1 MIYIII
7 FIVSVL
13 TAIMIK
19 SVAIHD
25 HPNERSAHTVAV
37 PTGGG
42 LSFIVAFYVGLI
54 YFFLIGQVSAD
65 LFYALLCGLLL
76 VLVSFVDDMVELS
89 PKLRLLTQ
97 LVTVVSAF
105 YFLGIF
111 TAFAWYVVIFFTL
124 AALWLINLYNFL
136 DGIDGYAGSEGV
148 VVSLGAF
155 ALYHDSLFVMMA
167 VAIGGFLIFNWQR
180 ASLFMGDVGSTF
192 LGFFF
197 VVMALYHYHDS
208 QDIMIWVILLYLF
221 IFDASLTLIRR
232 FMRGEKL
239 SQAHKKHLFQR
250 LVQSGYSHQK
260 TVLLAMGIN
269 LAIMIALYAVDSGVG
284 LLILF
289 VGYTL
294 FLVWIAKEIE
304 KKRAFDV

>member
-1 MIYIII
+1 MIYIFVF
-7 FIVSVL
+7 FISVL

-19 SVAIHD
+19 RVAIHD
-25 HPNERSAHTVAV
+25 HPNERSAHAVAV

-54 YFFLIGQVSAD
+54 YFFLIGQVSVD

-89 PKLRLLTQ
+89 PKFRLLVQ

-105 YFLGIF
+105 YFLGVF
-111 TAFAWYVVIFFTL
+111 TDFAWYVVVFFLL

-155 ALYHDSLFVMMA
+155 VLYHDSLFVMMA
-167 VAIGGFLIFNWQR
+167 VAIGGFLLLNWQR

-208 QDIMIWVILLYLF
+208 TDIMIWVILLYLF

-250 LVQSGYSHQK
+250 VVQSGYSHQK

-269 LAIMIALYAVDSGVG
+269 LAIMIALYAIESGVG
-284 LLILF
+284 LLVLF